1 MNKVAKGSS
10 ILLDVDF
17 FAFMVAALL
26 APAMG
31 PASRRT
37 STDGL
42 GIEILLL

>member
-1 MNKVAKGSS
+1 VNKVAKGST

-17 FAFMVAALL
+17 FAFTVSAPL

-42 GIEILLL
+42 GIEIPLL